1 MRRSHIAPAVLV
13 LASAAVLAA
22 QEAQKPAAPP
32 PAETPPTFPAQVEQ
46 VIVDVVV
53 ADKKG
58 NPIKGL
64 TRDAL
69 TVSEDGVPQ
78 QVVSFEAVQVPE
90 APSETPPP
98 PPRVSVNTTPE
109 ERRGRTFVILFDDM
123 NITPWKANQAK
134 AAVGSFLEKGTR
146 EGDRVTLISSAG
158 GVWWTAR
165 MEAGRPKLLDMLKR
179 FDGRFI
185 PDTSNERMSDW
196 EAMRIHVYRDP
207 QVAERVLRR
216 YEQYGVTAVMTNRQ
230 NSSNSMT
237 AGTVDDPYLT
247 GRASEVYYQAVTR
260 LRTTLDALERALNG
274 LAGAKGRK
282 SVILVSEG
290 FIHDINVD
298 EFKRVNEASRR
309 ANAAIYF
316 LNARGLE
323 GMPVYM
329 TAEFGPA
336 LPDQDV
342 GFAFAE
348 TLDAVAGADEV
359 ADESGGFV
367 VRNTNNLAAGIQK
380 IANETQAYY
389 LLGYIPSNNARDGKY
404 RKIQVKLANSKGLEV
419 RARKGYYAPSDTGK
433 TAMAAKKGVDPVIQ
447 SALDSP
453 WAEDGIPLRMTHFI
467 GDERTLGKAAVL
479 VATEV
484 DVRALQFEEKD
495 GRQLAD
501 LQFLLVVAHRE
512 SGEFFRYDQG
522 VAMKLQPSTRE
533 RLNRLWYPIVREF
546 ELKSGDYQ
554 AKIVVRDTR
563 TGRVGTVIHEF
574 DVPPLGDLRVST
586 PVLSD
591 TRAPAPAA
599 EGVPGGILA
608 VLARREFP
616 VGSDLL
622 CQFEVFGAKKDDK
635 TGMPH
640 VTQGYV
646 VTRADGSVFTAMQP
660 SPINPTSLG
669 QVMRTVGFKLAD
681 APVGD
686 YELVM
691 AVRDDV
697 AGRSLEMREPF
708 KVVEPLPASAIPQ
721 APAAAAPPTG
731 TTPPAATDPPPGVG
745 VPAAVA
751 SRNACGA
758 RRASP
763 SSRRFSRIWS
773 GWSPASWRYHCAA
786 SVNTACGARPTSSVR
801 TIFTPCCAASRRTNS
816 TTRANGV
823 CRKSVKFIETC
834 AVPSSSGW
842 VIQSGPQTH

>member
-1 MRRSHIAPAVLV
+1 MRTSHFAPAVLL
-13 LASAAVLAA
+13 LASAAALAA

-32 PAETPPTFPAQVEQ
+32 PSETPTFPAQVEQ
-46 VIVDVVV
+46 VIVDAVVT
-53 ADKKG
+53 DKKG

-64 TRDAL
+64 TKDDM
-69 TVSEDGVPQ
+69 TVTEDGVPQ
-78 QVVSFEAVQVPE
+78 QVVSFEAVQVPD
-90 APSETPPP
+90 APSQTPPP
-98 PPRVSVNTTPE
+98 PPIVSVNTAPE

-123 NITPWKANQAK
+123 NITPWRANQAK
-134 AAVGSFLEKGTR
+134 AAVASFLEKGTR
-146 EGDRVTLISSAG
+146 EGDRVSLISSAG

-165 MEAGRPKLLDMLKR
+165 MEAGRPKLLEMLKR
-179 FDGRFI
+179 FDGRWI

-207 QVAERVLRR
+207 LVAERVLRR
-216 YEQYGVTAVMTNRQ
+216 YEQYGVTAVLGRSQ
-230 NSSNSMT
+230 NQDAASAMT
-237 AGTVDDPYLT
+237 AGTADDPYLN

-260 LRTTLDALERALNG
+260 LRTTLDTLERALNG
-274 LAGAKGRK
+274 LATAKGRK

-348 TLDAVAGADEV
+348 SLDAVAGADDV
-359 ADESGGFV
+359 ADESGGFT
-367 VRNTNNLAAGIQK
+367 VRNTNNLAGGIQK

-389 LLGYIPSNNARDGKY
+389 LLGYIPSNTARDGKY
-404 RKIQVKLANSKGLEV
+404 RKIQVKLANPKGLEV
-419 RARKGYYAPSDTGK
+419 RARKGYYAPSDSAK
-433 TAMAAKKGVDPVIQ
+433 TAMTAKKGVDPVIQ
-447 SALDSP
+447 AALDSP
-453 WAEDGIPLRMTHFI
+453 WAEDGIPLRMTHYI
-467 GDERTLGKAAVL
+467 GDEKSLGKAAVL

-484 DVRALQFEEKD
+484 DIRALQFEEKD
-495 GRQLAD
+495 GRELAD

-522 VAMKLQPSTRE
+522 VSMKLQPSTRE
-533 RLNRLWYPIVREF
+533 RLDRLWYPIVREF

-554 AKIVVRDTR
+554 AKIVVRDPKS
-563 TGRVGTVIHEF
+563 GRVGTVIHEF
-574 DVPPLGDLRVST
+574 EVPPLGDLRVST

-591 TRAPAPAA
+591 SRAATPGG
-599 EGVPGGILA
+599 EGVPGGILS

-616 VGSDLL
+616 TGSDLL

-646 VTRADGSVFTAMQP
+646 VNKADGSVFTAMRP
-660 SPINPTSLG
+660 STINPTSLG
-669 QVMRTVGFKLAD
+669 QVMRTFGFKLAN

-686 YELVM
+686 YEMVM
-691 AVRDDV
+691 AIRDDI
-697 AGRSLEMREPF
+697 AGRSIELKEPF
-708 KVVEPLPASAIPQ
+708 KVVEPLPASALPR
-721 APAAAAPPTG
+721 APAAAAPDSETTPSTA
-731 TTPPAATDPPPGVG
+731 TTPPATAPPTTPAPPEAKTPPG
-745 VPAAVA
+745 
-751 SRNACGA
+751 R
-758 RRASP
+758 
-763 SSRRFSRIWS
+763 
-773 GWSPASWRYHCAA
+773 
-786 SVNTACGARPTSSVR
+786 
-801 TIFTPCCAASRRTNS
+801 
-816 TTRANGV
+816 
-823 CRKSVKFIETC
+823 
-834 AVPSSSGW
+834 
-842 VIQSGPQTH
+842 

>member
-1 MRRSHIAPAVLV
+1 MTRREIAPAVLV
-13 LASAAVLAA
+13 LVSAAALAA

-32 PAETPPTFPAQVEQ
+32 PVETPTFPAQVEQ

-53 ADKKG
+53 TDKKG
-58 NPIKGL
+58 NSIRGL
-64 TRDAL
+64 TQADM
-69 TVSEDGVPQ
+69 TVTEDGVAQ
-78 QVVSFEAVQVPE
+78 QIVSFEAVQVPDQ
-90 APSETPPP
+90 PSAVPPP
-98 PPRVSVNTTPE
+98 PPRVTVNTTPE

-134 AAVGSFLEKGTR
+134 AAVASFLEKGTR

-165 MEAGRPKLLDMLKR
+165 MEAGRTKLLDMVKR

-185 PDTSNERMSDW
+185 PDTSMERMSDY

-207 QVAERVLRR
+207 QVAARVLRR
-216 YEQYGVTAVMTNRQ
+216 YETYGVTAVMTQRQ
-230 NSSNSMT
+230 DAASSMT
-237 AGTVDDPYLT
+237 AGTVDDPYIT

-323 GMPVYM
+323 GMPLAM
-329 TAEFGPA
+329 TAQFGPA

-348 TLDAVAGADEV
+348 TLDAVAGADV
-359 ADESGGFV
+359 VSDDSGGFT
-367 VRNTNNLAAGIQK
+367 VRNTNNLSAGIQR
-380 IANETQAYY
+380 IASETQAYY
-389 LLGYIPSNNARDGKY
+389 LLGYIPSNTARDGKF
-404 RKIQVKLANSKGLEV
+404 RKIQVKLASSKGREV
-419 RARKGYYAPSDTGK
+419 RARKGYYAPSDAGR
-433 TAMAAKKGVDPVIQ
+433 TAMAPKKGVDPVIQ

-453 WAEDGIPLRMTHFI
+453 WAEDAIPLRMTHYV

-484 DVRALQFEEKD
+484 DVRALEFEEKE
-495 GRQLAD
+495 GRFLAD

-522 VAMKLQPSTRE
+522 VSMKLQGSTRE
-533 RLNRLWYPIVREF
+533 RLSRLWYPIVRDF

-563 TGRVGTVIHEF
+563 SKRVGTVIHEF
-574 DVPPLGDLRVST
+574 EVPPLGEFRVST

-591 TRAPAPAA
+591 TRAPAAAA
-599 EGVPGGILA
+599 EGVPGGILS

-616 VGSDLL
+616 SGADLL
-622 CQFEVFGAKKDDK
+622 CQFEVFGAKKDEK

-646 VTRADGSVFTAMQP
+646 VTKPDGSVLTAMEP

-669 QVMRTVGFKLAD
+669 QVMRTFGFRLAD
-681 APVGD
+681 VPVGD
-686 YELVM
+686 YEM
-691 AVRDDV
+691 MIAVRDDL
-697 AGRSLEMREPF
+697 AAQSFELREPF
-708 KVVEPLPASAIPQ
+708 RVVEPLPPSALPPPTP
-721 APAAAAPPTG
+721 PAAAAPSAP
-731 TTPPAATDPPPGVG
+731 TPPG
-745 VPAAVA
+745 
-751 SRNACGA
+751 S
-758 RRASP
+758 
-763 SSRRFSRIWS
+763 
-773 GWSPASWRYHCAA
+773 
-786 SVNTACGARPTSSVR
+786 
-801 TIFTPCCAASRRTNS
+801 
-816 TTRANGV
+816 
-823 CRKSVKFIETC
+823 
-834 AVPSSSGW
+834 
-842 VIQSGPQTH
+842 

>member
-1 MRRSHIAPAVLV
+1 MTRRKVAPALLV
-13 LASAAVLAA
+13 LGSAAALAA
-22 QEAQKPAAPP
+22 QEAAKPAA

-53 ADKKG
+53 TDKKG
-58 NPIKGL
+58 TSIRGL
-64 TRDAL
+64 KREDM
-69 TVSEDGVPQ
+69 TVTEDGVPQ
-78 QVVSFEAVQVPE
+78 QIVSFEAVQVPDQ
-90 APSETPPP
+90 PSAVPPP
-98 PPRVSVNTTPE
+98 PPRVTVNTTPE
-109 ERRGRTFVILFDDM
+109 ERRGRTFVIVFDDM

-134 AAVGSFLEKGTR
+134 AAVASFLEKGTR

-165 MEAGRPKLLDMLKR
+165 MEAGRAKLLDMVKR

-185 PDTSNERMSDW
+185 PDTSMERMSDY

-207 QVAERVLRR
+207 LVAERVLRR
-216 YEQYGVTAVMTNRQ
+216 YEAYGVTAVMTRRQ
-230 NSSNSMT
+230 DAASSMT
-237 AGTVDDPYLT
+237 AGTVDDPYVT

-323 GMPVYM
+323 GMPLAM
-329 TAEFGPA
+329 TAQFGPA

-342 GFAFAE
+342 GFAFTE
-348 TLDAVAGADEV
+348 TIDAVAGSDVV
-359 ADESGGFV
+359 ADDSGGFT
-367 VRNTNNLAAGIQK
+367 VRNTNDLSSGIQR

-389 LLGYIPSNNARDGKY
+389 LLGYIPTNTARDGRF
-404 RKIQVKLANSKGLEV
+404 RKIQVKLANSKGREV
-419 RARKGYYAPSDTGK
+419 RARKGYYAPGDTGR
-433 TAMAAKKGVDPVIQ
+433 TAMAPKKGVDPVIQ

-453 WAEDGIPLRMTHFI
+453 WAEDAIPLRMTHYV

-484 DVRALQFEEKD
+484 DVRALEFEEKE
-495 GRQLAD
+495 GRFLAD

-533 RLNRLWYPIVREF
+533 RLGRLWYPIVRDF

-554 AKIVVRDTR
+554 AKMVVRDSR
-563 TGRVGTVIHEF
+563 SKRVGTIIHEF
-574 DVPPLGDLRVST
+574 EVPPLGELRVST

-591 TRAPAPAA
+591 SRAPAPAA
-599 EGVPGGILA
+599 EGVPGGILS

-616 VGSDLL
+616 SGADLL
-622 CQFEVFGAKKDDK
+622 CQFEVFGAKKDEK
-635 TGMPH
+635 SGMPH

-646 VTRADGSVFTAMQP
+646 VTKPDGSVLTAMEP
-660 SPINPTSLG
+660 SVISPTSLG
-669 QVMRTVGFKLAD
+669 QVMRTFGFKLTD
-681 APVGD
+681 VPVGD
-686 YELVM
+686 YEMVM
-691 AVRDDV
+691 AIRDDL
-697 AGRSLEMREPF
+697 AGQSFELREPF
-708 KVVEPLPASAIPQ
+708 RVVEPLPPSATPPPP
-721 APAAAAPPTG
+721 APAAAAPSAP
-731 TTPPAATDPPPGVG
+731 TPPG
-745 VPAAVA
+745 
-751 SRNACGA
+751 R
-758 RRASP
+758 
-763 SSRRFSRIWS
+763 
-773 GWSPASWRYHCAA
+773 
-786 SVNTACGARPTSSVR
+786 
-801 TIFTPCCAASRRTNS
+801 
-816 TTRANGV
+816 
-823 CRKSVKFIETC
+823 
-834 AVPSSSGW
+834 
-842 VIQSGPQTH
+842 